1 MFLSHTPSL
10 VGVHRLYNI
19 RSLVIPCL
27 VRRGGRQ
34 RARQGY
40 CQSDTSES
48 TEARMTRYIGALR
61 VFSSPKR
68 SKGHSDAG
76 EGVLYE
82 DLRGVSYNNLSYLS
96 GQVS

>member
-1 MFLSHTPSL
+1 
-10 VGVHRLYNI
+10 
-19 RSLVIPCL
+19 
-27 VRRGGRQ
+27 
-34 RARQGY
+34 
-40 CQSDTSES
+40 
-48 TEARMTRYIGALR
+48 MTRYIGGLR
-61 VFSSPKR
+61 VFSSPQR